1 MRSSYFTLGWRG
13 VCIAVEEAKE
23 NGMAKQNPE
32 GKAPEGL
39 LERSAD
45 RIGEALGTAVRKMED
60 LGGRAAE
67 VASDLRGRAETVGQK
82 ARKAVRRTTRRIK
95 ASGRRTRKTTT
106 AGRSRKSTKRTATK
120 KR

>member
-13 VCIAVEEAKE
+13 VCIPGDVAKE
-23 NGMAKQNPE
+23 NGMVKQNPE
-32 GKAPEGL
+32 GNASEGL

-67 VASDLRGRAETVGQK
+67 AASDLRGRAETVGRK

-95 ASGRRTRKTTT
+95 ASGRRTRKAAA
-106 AGRSRKSTKRTATK
+106 AGRGRRSTKRTSRK
-120 KR
+120 QR